1 MKKLIILAAGVVMLS
16 SCGTTGSGAFAGASF
31 GGMIG
36 SAIGGIIGGP
46 RGSDVGTLIG
56 MGTGAAAG
64 AAIGSAA
71 EKQVEDNRSARSEVV
86 YQDPA
91 DNYANVV
98 TICNARFVN
107 NSGSVH
113 IAKGETAKISFEIHN
128 STSEVLYNLV
138 PMVRETTGNRRLSVS
153 PAILLETLGAGR
165 AVRYTAFITAEDNLK
180 KGTAH
185 FNICV
190 ETDGRPVSN
199 TVELDVPLN

>member
-1 MKKLIILAAGVVMLS
+1 MKKLIILAAGVLVLS

-71 EKQVEDNRSARSEVV
+71 EKQTEDNRSARSEVV

-98 TICNARFVN
+98 TISNARFVN

-113 IAKGETAKISFEIHN
+113 IAKGETAKISHHK
-128 STSEVLYNLV
+128 SS
-138 PMVRETTGNRRLSVS
+138 
-153 PAILLETLGAGR
+153 
-165 AVRYTAFITAEDNLK
+165 K
-180 KGTAH
+180 
-185 FNICV
+185 
-190 ETDGRPVSN
+190 
-199 TVELDVPLN
+199 